1 MIQSD
6 PRQVLWMILV
16 FFSRDSALFGFEDW
30 PLRQR
35 LWVKRDESLSAWH
48 SFSSDRSL
56 AVCWVTLDWT
66 FSKLLPC
73 CYENLVRRCWRSQT
87 ACVLTHWV
95 VILKAKHVNSAS
107 IKYNCKINDSLPK
120 TAIFFFWDKK
130 SWFCSKL
137 TPELEPEH
145 VGPFKQTPCL

>member
-6 PRQVLWMILV
+6 PRQWFL
-16 FFSRDSALFGFEDW
+16 FFLLFLTLTLLSSALKAGLFSSGYE
-30 PLRQR
+30 L
-35 LWVKRDESLSAWH
+35 KRDESLSAWH